1 MSGSHSDPATGGIH
15 QTPRVFLAGS
25 VLRDLEIEA
34 VVSEEGKMERRLLK
48 CHDGKLRGD
57 GFSDVCGLSKQKVK
71 SIGSRTESRK
81 SENGKKLDCPA
92 FGLNLEMKK
101 RM

>member
-1 MSGSHSDPATGGIH
+1 MSGSHSDPGTGGIH

-71 SIGSRTESRK
+71 SIGSRYGEWEIR
-81 SENGKKLDCPA
+81 EW
-92 FGLNLEMKK
+92 
-101 RM
+101 

>member
-34 VVSEEGKMERRLLK
+34 VVSEEGKAL
-48 CHDGKLRGD
+48 
-57 GFSDVCGLSKQKVK
+57 
-71 SIGSRTESRK
+71 I
-81 SENGKKLDCPA
+81 
-92 FGLNLEMKK
+92 EMP
-101 RM
+101 